1 MARAIFFHSARLNNA
16 IKKMTK
22 LPPFR
27 LHASEPCPIR
37 KHVPK
42 SPPPPSACTW
52 SGPSPLFHRWIPNY
66 ANLCKVMP
74 RRKKKPEITLMQ
86 ITALAGWLSR
96 GGVLSFPIVCFF
108 SRPPP
113 PSDDALWGE
122 FRGKIRQQVCN
133 FWILKFAY
141 LEQIKKL
148 FKILLYHL
156 N

>member
-42 SPPPPSACTW
+42 SPPPPSFRLHLVW
-52 SGPSPLFHRWIPNY
+52 SLSTFPPMNTKLCKSMQSYASPEEEAWNNAY
-66 ANLCKVMP
+66 ANHCPGRLAFP
-74 RRKKKPEITLMQ
+74 RRC
-86 ITALAGWLSR
+86 AFLSNCVLFLSSPPVRWRTVR
-96 GGVLSFPIVCFF
+96 GIL
-108 SRPPP
+108 
-113 PSDDALWGE
+113 
-122 FRGKIRQQVCN
+122 GKIWQQECN

-148 FKILLYHL
+148 FKIFL
-156 N
+156 NH